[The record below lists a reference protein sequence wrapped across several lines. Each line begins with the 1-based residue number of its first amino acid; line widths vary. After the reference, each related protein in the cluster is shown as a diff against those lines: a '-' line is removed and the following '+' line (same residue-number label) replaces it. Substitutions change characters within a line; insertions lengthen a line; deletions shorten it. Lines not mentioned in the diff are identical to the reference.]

1 MTKQM
6 CSQPLNFVA
15 VPFLFHP
22 SQHSKSIAMKWYGCS
37 QGKSLMFRRNVMLYS
52 FGFPVRFSFNYNV
65 TCSLTRCVLW
75 NARLCFCNWRCAKI
89 NTYRARARSTY
100 ARVCKKIEMIDR
112 KIAFRQFSD
121 HFRMN
126 KFRSINDHFP
136 ITFRQ
141 TCKLKRDIILNVR

>member
-89 NTYRARARSTY
+89 NIYRARARSTY
-100 ARVCKKIEMIDR
+100 ARVCKKIKM
-112 KIAFRQFSD
+112 KWSIARSLSD
-121 HFRMN
+121 NFL
-126 KFRSINDHFP
+126 
-136 ITFRQ
+136 ITFAWTNSDRL
-141 TCKLKRDIILNVR
+141 TIISRSLLGKHVNSSVI